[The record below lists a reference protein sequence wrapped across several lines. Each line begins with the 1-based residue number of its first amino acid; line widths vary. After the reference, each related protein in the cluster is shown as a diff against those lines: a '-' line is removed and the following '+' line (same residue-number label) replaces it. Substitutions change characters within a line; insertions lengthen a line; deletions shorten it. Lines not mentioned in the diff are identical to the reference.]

1 LTTGAL
7 NHTKSTH
14 NAENYYYILREV
26 PEYPS
31 NHFKNLEKE
40 VQRSTMYK
48 FSKELAEQLVDPLHN
63 IFTAFIKRNPT
74 IGFYSGMTFI
84 ARELLRYLT
93 EEQTFWAFTSIVE
106 ENLPLDYFADQFG
119 MQVDQ
124 KILKSLIMEQ
134 FPDLRQHLENA
145 DFDMSLIGL
154 DWLTS
159 IFINYLNHE
168 TLLFVLS
175 CFFLKGQKVILRIAL
190 AIVEILQP
198 HIMKLK
204 KFDQIH
210 MFLQDIAGKVDSK
223 ML

>member
-106 ENLPLDYFADQFG
+106 ENLPLDYFIDTFG

-134 FPDLRQHLENA
+134 FPGLKQHLENA
-145 DFDMSLIGL
+145 DFDISLIGL

-159 IFINYLNHE
+159 LFINYLSHE

-190 AIVEILQP
+190 IIVEILQP
-198 HIMKLK
+198 ELMQLK

-210 MFLQDIAGKVDSK
+210 MFL
-223 ML
+223 